1 MIVDCF
7 LFFQE
12 LNILEIRLEYLYDTV
27 DKFIIVEA
35 SESFSGKKKEFLF
48 EKNITRFEKYLDK
61 IFYFKIKNQNK
72 NYETL
77 ISNLDKEK
85 GFIHKK
91 IKDMLEKH
99 KHYDK
104 KILPFV
110 LDSYHRECLHIPMS
124 NICSDNDYIILSDL
138 DEIPN
143 KYFVKS
149 IKNKNHKFPIV
160 MKQKEFKYFL
170 NLYSN
175 NNWQGSIIEKYKK
188 IKYKSLNT
196 LRLDSSSY
204 NSFYPGGY
212 HFTSIGGI
220 ELLRNKLENWG
231 HQEYNLNIIKKNL
244 KRNILSG
251 RDIFY
256 RLGENRNQII
266 DIKDNNYIDLEMMVI
281 ISKFKDLLIIDKI
294 NINLINYLKYKY
306 EQILIY
312 SIRFIKEPKKALIK
326 ISKKL
331 FSFL

>member
-12 LNILEIRLEYLYDTV
+12 LNILEIRLEYLCDTV

-48 EKNITRFEKYLDK
+48 EKNISRFEKYLDK
-61 IFYFKIKNQNK
+61 IFYFKIRDQNK
-72 NYETL
+72 DYESL

-85 GFIHKK
+85 DLIYKK
-91 IKDMLEKH
+91 IKVMLENH
-99 KHYDK
+99 KHYNK

-124 NICSDNDYIILSDL
+124 MICRDNDYIILSDL

-143 KYFVKS
+143 KYFIKS
-149 IKNKNHKFPIV
+149 IKNKKYKFPIV
-160 MKQKEFKYFL
+160 MRQKEFKYFL

-188 IKYKSLNT
+188 LKNKSLNS
-196 LRLDSSSY
+196 LRLDSSSF
-204 NSFYPGGY
+204 NSYDPGGY

-231 HQEYNLNIIKKNL
+231 HQEFNLNIVKKNL

-266 DIKDNNYIDLEMMVI
+266 DIKDRNYIDLEMMMI
-281 ISKFKDLLIIDKI
+281 ISKFKDLLITDKI
-294 NINLINYLKYKY
+294 KINFINYLKYKF
-306 EQILIY
+306 EQLLIY

-331 FSFL
+331 FSLL